1 MSVKSKG
8 YKEKCFGTI
17 GLEHIYICGGDEN
30 LTITES
36 CDRHSSEQFHL
47 SAGYIDFIV
56 IKTHK

>member
-1 MSVKSKG
+1 MFWNNWLG
-8 YKEKCFGTI
+8 
-17 GLEHIYICGGDEN
+17 IYIRGGDEN

-56 IKTHK
+56 IKTQIKI